1 MKHIFILGFVCLVL
15 GMGGCVQDNFIKS
28 GLHNGRF
35 DGSLLEYLK
44 APGHSYDWDSTAR
57 LVEQA
62 GPEVVRL
69 FEGKDPEHPEITF
82 LGPTNH
88 SIRRYMLDNDI
99 ERISDMDPDDCK
111 ELLLQCI
118 IDGKIY
124 SNDVPRG
131 KYDEDESMPG
141 EGGKYYPTLS
151 GSTVWLYTHQQT
163 LQGIPDVG
171 AISMGVYSQSAFR
184 DFPIASSNIEPNNC
198 VVHSLSYNFTL
209 GDFAEMDY
217 PDYPDDPDYPD
228 YPDDPDYPG
237 DDFEDF

>member
-1 MKHIFILGFVCLVL
+1 MKYIFILGLVCSVL
-15 GMGGCVQDNFIKS
+15 GMGACTEDNFIKS

-62 GPEVVRL
+62 GPETVRL

-88 SIRRYMLDNDI
+88 SIRRYMLDNEI
-99 ERISDMDPDDCK
+99 ERISDMDPDECR
-111 ELLLQCI
+111 ELLLQCV

-124 SNDVPRG
+124 QDDVPRG
-131 KYDEDESMPG
+131 KYDEEEATPG
-141 EGGKYYPTLS
+141 EGGTYLRTL
-151 GSTVWLYTHQQT
+151 GGNTIWLYSYQQT

-171 AISMGVYSQSAFR
+171 AVALGVFSQNVFM
-184 DFPIASSNIEPNNC
+184 DFPIASSNIEPDNC

-209 GDFAEMDY
+209 GDL
-217 PDYPDDPDYPD
+217 
-228 YPDDPDYPG
+228 
-237 DDFEDF
+237 

>member
-1 MKHIFILGFVCLVL
+1 MKHILILGFVCLVL
-15 GMGGCVQDNFIKS
+15 GMGGCVKDNFIKS

-62 GPEVVRL
+62 GPDMVRL
-69 FEGKDPEHPEITF
+69 FEGKDTEHPEITF

-88 SIRRYMLDNDI
+88 SIRRYMLENDI
-99 ERISDMDPDDCK
+99 ERISDMEPDVCK
-111 ELLLQCI
+111 DLLLQCI
-118 IDGKIY
+118 IDGKLY
-124 SNDVPRG
+124 RDDVPRG
-131 KYDEDESMPG
+131 KYDEDEAMPG

-171 AISMGVYSQSAFR
+171 AVSLGVYSQSAFR
-184 DFPIASSNIEPNNC
+184 DFSIASSNIEPDHC

-209 GDFAEMDY
+209 GDFGEMD
-217 PDYPDDPDYPD
+217 DWEDPDDWE
-228 YPDDPDYPG
+228 
-237 DDFEDF
+237 DFE

>member
-1 MKHIFILGFVCLVL
+1 MYIGIQKYNRAMKHILILGFVCLVL

-62 GPEVVRL
+62 GPDVVRL
-69 FEGKDPEHPEITF
+69 FEGKDTEHPEITF

-88 SIRRYMLDNDI
+88 SIRRYMLENDI
-99 ERISDMDPDDCK
+99 ERISDMEPDVCK
-111 ELLLQCI
+111 DLLLQCI
-118 IDGKIY
+118 IDGKLY
-124 SNDVPRG
+124 RDDVPRG
-131 KYDEDESMPG
+131 KYDEDEAMPG

-151 GSTVWLYTHQQT
+151 GNTVWLYTHQQT

-171 AISMGVYSQSAFR
+171 AVSLGVYSQSAFR
-184 DFPIASSNIEPNNC
+184 DFSIASSNIEPDHC

-209 GDFAEMDY
+209 GDFGEMEDWE
-217 PDYPDDPDYPD
+217 DPEDWE
-228 YPDDPDYPG
+228 
-237 DDFEDF
+237 DFE

>member
-1 MKHIFILGFVCLVL
+1 MKHILILGFVCLVL

-62 GPEVVRL
+62 GPDMVRL
-69 FEGKDPEHPEITF
+69 FEGKDTEHPEITF

-88 SIRRYMLDNDI
+88 SIRRYMLENDI
-99 ERISDMDPDDCK
+99 ERISDMEPDVCK
-111 ELLLQCI
+111 DLLLQCI
-118 IDGKIY
+118 IDGKLY
-124 SNDVPRG
+124 RDDVPRG
-131 KYDEDESMPG
+131 KYDEDEAMPG

-171 AISMGVYSQSAFR
+171 AVSLGVYSQSAFR
-184 DFPIASSNIEPNNC
+184 DFSIASSNIEPDHC

-209 GDFAEMDY
+209 GDFGEMD
-217 PDYPDDPDYPD
+217 DWEDPDDWE
-228 YPDDPDYPG
+228 
-237 DDFEDF
+237 DFE

>member
-1 MKHIFILGFVCLVL
+1 MKHILILGFVCLVL

-62 GPEVVRL
+62 GPDVVRL
-69 FEGKDPEHPEITF
+69 FEGKDTEHPEITF

-88 SIRRYMLDNDI
+88 SIRRYMLENDI
-99 ERISDMDPDDCK
+99 ERISDMEPDVCK
-111 ELLLQCI
+111 DLLLQCI
-118 IDGKIY
+118 IDGKLY
-124 SNDVPRG
+124 RDDVPRG
-131 KYDEDESMPG
+131 KYDEDEAMPG

-151 GSTVWLYTHQQT
+151 GNTVWLYTHQQT

-171 AISMGVYSQSAFR
+171 AVSLGVYSQSAFR
-184 DFPIASSNIEPNNC
+184 DFSIASSNIEPDHC

-209 GDFAEMDY
+209 GDFGEMEDWE
-217 PDYPDDPDYPD
+217 DPEDWE
-228 YPDDPDYPG
+228 
-237 DDFEDF
+237 DFE

>member
-1 MKHIFILGFVCLVL
+1 MKHILILGFVCLVL

-44 APGHSYDWDSTAR
+44 APGHSYDWDSTAI

-62 GPEVVRL
+62 GPDMVRL
-69 FEGKDPEHPEITF
+69 FEGKDTEHPEITF

-88 SIRRYMLDNDI
+88 SIRRYMLENDI
-99 ERISDMDPDDCK
+99 ERISDMEPDVCK
-111 ELLLQCI
+111 DLLLQCI
-118 IDGKIY
+118 IDGKLY
-124 SNDVPRG
+124 RDDVPRG
-131 KYDEDESMPG
+131 KYDEDEAMPG

-171 AISMGVYSQSAFR
+171 AVSLGVYSQSAFR
-184 DFPIASSNIEPNNC
+184 DFSIASSNIEPDHC

-209 GDFAEMDY
+209 GDFGEMD
-217 PDYPDDPDYPD
+217 DWEDPDDWE
-228 YPDDPDYPG
+228 
-237 DDFEDF
+237 DFE

>member
-1 MKHIFILGFVCLVL
+1 MKHILILGFVCLVL

-28 GLHNGRF
+28 GLHSGRF

-62 GPEVVRL
+62 GPDVVRL
-69 FEGKDPEHPEITF
+69 FEGKDTEHPEITF

-88 SIRRYMLDNDI
+88 SIRRYMLENDI
-99 ERISDMDPDDCK
+99 ERISDMEPDVCK
-111 ELLLQCI
+111 DLLLQCI
-118 IDGKIY
+118 IDGKLY
-124 SNDVPRG
+124 RDDVPRG
-131 KYDEDESMPG
+131 KYDEDEAMPG

-171 AISMGVYSQSAFR
+171 AVSLGVYSQSAFR
-184 DFPIASSNIEPNNC
+184 DFSIASSNIEPDHC

-209 GDFAEMDY
+209 GDFGEMEDWE
-217 PDYPDDPDYPD
+217 DPEDWE
-228 YPDDPDYPG
+228 
-237 DDFEDF
+237 DFE

>member
-1 MKHIFILGFVCLVL
+1 MKHILILGFVCLVL

-62 GPEVVRL
+62 GPDMVRL
-69 FEGKDPEHPEITF
+69 FEGKDTEHPEITF

-88 SIRRYMLDNDI
+88 SIRRCMLENDI
-99 ERISDMDPDDCK
+99 ERISGMEPDVCK
-111 ELLLQCI
+111 DLLLQCI
-118 IDGKIY
+118 IDGKLY
-124 SNDVPRG
+124 RDDVPRG
-131 KYDEDESMPG
+131 KYDEDEAMPG
-141 EGGKYYPTLS
+141 QGGKYYPTLS

-171 AISMGVYSQSAFR
+171 AVSLGVYSQSAFR
-184 DFPIASSNIEPNNC
+184 DFSIASSNIEPDHC

-209 GDFAEMDY
+209 GDFGEMD
-217 PDYPDDPDYPD
+217 DWEDPDDWE
-228 YPDDPDYPG
+228 
-237 DDFEDF
+237 DFE